1 MEKTTTVFI
10 ADSAEDFTSGLSA
23 ALQRADGFHVLGT
36 AGDGELAIRM
46 IEEKKPDILIL
57 DLMLPKKDGFTV
69 LRELRRAGGTVP
81 VLMLTARSELM
92 DKVTGLDSGADYY
105 LTKPF
110 EPRELIACV
119 RALSRR
125 TPELRED
132 ESLTC
137 GDLRLELPA
146 LTLWR
151 GEENVRL
158 SRKECDLLEL
168 LIRNRKLVLSK
179 ESILVKIWG
188 YESEAEDNNVEVY
201 ISFLRRKL
209 TRLHSTVRIR
219 TIRMAGYCLE
229 EA

>member
-1 MEKTTTVFI
+1 MRVLIVEDEKRLAATLQDLMEMNGFT
-10 ADSAEDFTSGLSA
+10 ADVCYDGVSGLDN
-23 ALQRADGFHVLGT
+23 ALSGIYDV
-36 AGDGELAIRM
+36 M
-46 IEEKKPDILIL
+46 IL
-57 DLMLPKKDGFTV
+57 DVMLPKKDGFTV
-69 LRELRRAGGTVP
+69 LRELRKAGGTVP

-92 DKVTGLDSGADYY
+92 DKVTGLDYY
-105 LTKPF
+105 LTKPC

-125 TPELRED
+125 TPEIRED
-132 ESLTC
+132 ENLTC
-137 GDLRLELPA
+137 GDLRLELTA

-151 GEENVRL
+151 GEESVRL
-158 SRKECDLLEL
+158 SRKECDLREL
-168 LIRNRKLVLSK
+168 LIRNRKIVLSK

-209 TRLHSTVRIR
+209 ARLHSTVKIR
-219 TIRMAGYCLE
+219 TIRMASYCLE